1 MGPWVRDCLQKR
13 YWSSYFCAINA
24 ESNWHLRETH
34 SHVNITCIKRR
45 KHEFLACFIPL
56 ICKYQV
62 VCAAIKTRNLTKKTL
77 ILEQINV
84 EIKILLRNEFLNM
97 EIRYPIF
104 GKILFFYDFLSKTI
118 LIGVKNFEIYP

>member
-1 MGPWVRDCLQKR
+1 M
-13 YWSSYFCAINA
+13 
-24 ESNWHLRETH
+24 
-34 SHVNITCIKRR
+34 
-45 KHEFLACFIPL
+45 
-56 ICKYQV
+56 
-62 VCAAIKTRNLTKKTL
+62 CAAIKTRNLTKKTL

-118 LIGVKNFEIYP
+118 LIEVKNFEIYP